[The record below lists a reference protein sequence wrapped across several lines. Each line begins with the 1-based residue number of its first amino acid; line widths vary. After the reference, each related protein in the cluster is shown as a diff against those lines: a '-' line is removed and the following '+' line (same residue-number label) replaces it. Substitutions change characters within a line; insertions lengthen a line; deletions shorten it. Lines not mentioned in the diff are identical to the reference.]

1 MRTFITERVICF
13 TEFKRKH
20 PRLIM
25 AFLVFILVPV
35 VSSALLGYEMKAD
48 VSVSI
53 PTVVIDNDNSA
64 FSKEYIQYI
73 EDSET
78 FRIEKYADNYQDMEN
93 DIYQGKAYAGVIIPE
108 NFSKDLLA
116 GVAPKILTVYDGST
130 MAVIVSSKASMMETL
145 LTVKAGYMAKI
156 FEGKQSVVPGQV
168 MNQVMPI
175 STTFRTLYNP
185 SKSFRNFILPG
196 LLAAIVQVSM
206 AITGAER
213 GYENQRKEMTFMKH
227 LKSVLAW
234 STVGVMSIVLCLSV
248 QWIFFGMP
256 FRGTIMGGLLLTFL
270 FSMAITLMGYVLGS
284 FFDDRAFCTQISCI
298 LVLPTAILGGYTWPV
313 LAMPTVVQYIVKVI
327 PFTYYGE
334 AVRNLCLKP
343 IEFRHI
349 LPEMFF
355 MLGFILVEL
364 IGLALVKHRK
374 NGMRGD
380 HEICQMKI
388 A

>member
-1 MRTFITERVICF
+1 MRTFITESIITF
-13 TEFKRKH
+13 NEFKRKH

-25 AFLVFILVPV
+25 AILVFVIVPV
-35 VSSALLGYEMKAD
+35 ASSALLGVEMKAD

-53 PTVVIDNDNSA
+53 PTVVMDNDNSA
-64 FSKEYIQYI
+64 FSKDYIQYI
-73 EDSET
+73 EESDI
-78 FRIEKYADNYQDMEN
+78 FQIEKYADNYQEMEKE
-93 DIYQGKAYAGVIIPE
+93 IFEGKAYAGVIIPE
-108 NFSKDLLA
+108 DFSKDLLA
-116 GVAPKILTVYDGST
+116 GVAPKILTIYDGST

-145 LTVKAGYMAKI
+145 MTVKAGYMAKI
-156 FEGKQSVVPGQV
+156 FQGKQSVVPGQI

-213 GYENQRKEMTFMKH
+213 GYENQHKKMTFMKH
-227 LKSVLAW
+227 MKTVLVW
-234 STVGVMSIVLCLSV
+234 SAVGAMSIILCLSL

-256 FRGTIMGGLLLTFL
+256 LRGTIMGGLLLTFL
-270 FSMAITLMGYVLGS
+270 FSTAITLMGYVLGS

-313 LAMPTVVQYIVKVI
+313 LAMPTVVQYLVKVI

-343 IEFRHI
+343 MEFRHI
-349 LPEMFF
+349 LPEIFF
-355 MLGFILVEL
+355 MVGFVIVEL
-364 IGLALVKHRK
+364 VALALVKRSK
-374 NGMRGD
+374 NAVRGD
-380 HEICQMKI
+380 HEICQMKV